1 VGLEDGENSDPFFAN
16 HQGIAPIHLDLTPV
30 DKIFKEFLQW

>member
-1 VGLEDGENSDPFFAN
+1 REFGFIFAN

-30 DKIFKEFLQW
+30 DKIFKEFLQ